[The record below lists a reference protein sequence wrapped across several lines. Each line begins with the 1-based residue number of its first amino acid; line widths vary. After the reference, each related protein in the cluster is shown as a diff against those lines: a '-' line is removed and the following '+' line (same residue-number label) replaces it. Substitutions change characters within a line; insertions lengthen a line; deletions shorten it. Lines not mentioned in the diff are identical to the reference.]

1 MYNITLCRLA
11 VLKRWSRFEEHIR
24 RYPPEGGRTRRPP
37 PALPDLPIR
46 IACHK
51 NIRSSGARGPAA
63 IAGTSSRGLE
73 PAAAHAAG
81 HTDQPRTLSVRVG
94 SCNWRFGKSVRGVA
108 QHYGR
113 EGRPPVAITW
123 GARPASSMDRAPSP
137 SRSPSPCEQALWWTC
152 PLCISDSIRTRA
164 PENKYK
170 FVSKSSVSWQTSWRG
185 NRERY
190 DITIGLELFIIIM
203 MRWWYKSYYWIH
215 I

>member
-24 RYPPEGGRTRRPP
+24 RYPPAGGRTSAARAPRPPNKNRVSQKYTFVGGAARRPSP
-37 PALPDLPIR
+37 
-46 IACHK
+46 
-51 NIRSSGARGPAA
+51 
-63 IAGTSSRGLE
+63 GTSSRGLE

-137 SRSPSPCEQALWWTC
+137 SRSPSPCEQVLWWTC
-152 PLCISDSIRTRA
+152 PLCISDSIRMRA
-164 PENKYK
+164 PENKNS
-170 FVSKSSVSWQTSWRG
+170 FVSKSHCHGKKLTS
-185 NRERY
+185 
-190 DITIGLELFIIIM
+190 
-203 MRWWYKSYYWIH
+203 
-215 I
+215 